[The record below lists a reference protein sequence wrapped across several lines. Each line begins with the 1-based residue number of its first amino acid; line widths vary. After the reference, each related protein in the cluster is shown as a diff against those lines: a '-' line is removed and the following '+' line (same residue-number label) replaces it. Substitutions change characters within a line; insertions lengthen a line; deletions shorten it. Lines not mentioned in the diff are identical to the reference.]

1 MHLFGIL
8 FFEFLNIGF
17 LRNNKNYLNIITA
30 LIIIRVLFT
39 KSILINLR

>member
-17 LRNNKNYLNIITA
+17 LRDNKNYLNIITS
-30 LIIIRVLFT
+30 LIIILFT